1 MLAKRVALNIGIA
14 LALLSAATTAIPHA
28 LLKSGKDKLAV
39 RAVLGAVQTTL
50 IAPLCLFVPSPSG
63 TMLPW
68 VVASCT
74 LHAVYQFVLIRAY
87 DATDFAVAYPIARG
101 TAPIATAML
110 GALLLG
116 DRLSLTA
123 LFGVALVSLGIVLI
137 GLGQRLAPAG
147 LLAAAIAGL
156 LITAYTTVDAGAIR
170 MGPSAFTF
178 IVWFFALDGLTMFS
192 LFAMLRGRRIGAL
205 IRPEAKLGIIAGLT
219 SLISCGAALLALRF
233 APVGIVSAL
242 RETSVLFAM
251 VIAALCLRERVD
263 RRHVIAAII
272 IAIGAC
278 AIILSPV

>member
-1 MLAKRVALNIGIA
+1 
-14 LALLSAATTAIPHA
+14 
-28 LLKSGKDKLAV
+28 
-39 RAVLGAVQTTL
+39 
-50 IAPLCLFVPSPSG
+50 
-63 TMLPW
+63 
-68 VVASCT
+68 
-74 LHAVYQFVLIRAY
+74 
-87 DATDFAVAYPIARG
+87 
-101 TAPIATAML
+101 ML

-123 LFGVALVSLGIVLI
+123 FFGVALVSLGIVLI

-205 IRPEAKLGIIAGLT
+205 IRAEAKLGIIAGLT
-219 SLISCGAALLALRF
+219 SLISFGAALLALRF
-233 APVGIVSAL
+233 VPVGIVSAL

-263 RRHVIAAII
+263 RRHVIAATI